1 MNHDVRWNPYTNNIT
16 VLDNGE
22 DPTGNGT
29 LGVEV
34 NPDTDAVVWQWPTS
48 RNPNFYSRRQS
59 GFHALPNGNYV
70 IVPRTGG
77 RVVEVTNAG
86 EVAWEFKNPIGQAE
100 PKCYVIGLN
109 DFSWGFHKA
118 LRYPADHPALVG
130 RDLSKAVPFKE
141 GCQEVWKWTEPPV
154 TKPTV
159 TINGGSFR
167 TGDPLT
173 IEVVLNGPGP
183 YDVYAGMSLG
193 TTRYYA
199 FDTNM
204 CFTDANHVY
213 PLRKEFTPSGSTIK
227 VFQFTVPPLA
237 GTITAGVFVDVRN
250 PGYDTALASA
260 TNTVTLNP
268 Y

>member
-1 MNHDVRWNPYTNNIT
+1 M
-16 VLDNGE
+16 
-22 DPTGNGT
+22 
-29 LGVEV
+29 
-34 NPDTDAVVWQWPTS
+34 Q
-48 RNPNFYSRRQS
+48 
-59 GFHALPNGNYV
+59 
-70 IVPRTGG
+70 
-77 RVVEVTNAG
+77 NA
-86 EVAWEFKNPIGQAE
+86 F
-100 PKCYVIGLN
+100 
-109 DFSWGFHKA
+109 
-118 LRYPADHPALVG
+118 RYGADYAGLVG
-130 RDLSKAVPFKE
+130 RDLSNAVPFKE
-141 GCQEVWKWTEPPV
+141 GCEEVWKKTEPTV
-154 TKPTV
+154 AKPTV
-159 TINGGSFR
+159 SINGGTFAAGS
-167 TGDPLT
+167 PLT

-183 YDVYAGMSLG
+183 YHVYAGMSLG